1 MDGNESG
8 RGQGQERVTYYYVAQ
23 GSQCGHGSGN
33 AHHGPRG
40 EQRGYGTNNNGNIQG
55 GSQQQQQGPSQAQ
68 GGSSQLG
75 DGVPPSYQEA
85 VRGDNK
91 VQT

>member
-23 GSQCGHGSGN
+23 GSQRGHGSGN
-33 AHHGPRG
+33 GHHGQRD
-40 EQRGYGTNNNGNIQG
+40 EQRGYGTNSNGNVQRG
-55 GSQQQQQGPSQAQ
+55 LQQQPGPAQAQ
-68 GGSSQLG
+68 GGSSQSG
-75 DGVPPSYQEA
+75 EGVPPSYQEA